1 MGDDISTRLANNI
14 KRLRDARGL
23 SQQGLA
29 DASGVPRPTVA
40 HLESGQGNPTLA
52 VASKLARCLGVT
64 LDRLVEE
71 EGGEL
76 RVLELSELR
85 VDRRGKAKR
94 TSLFPESLGREQL
107 AERIELKPG
116 GSCQLE
122 TLGGAVAVVV
132 CERGE
137 LVLTEGSRRAVL
149 KPERVALVRGS
160 IRCSSAGG
168 AVAYR
173 IDGTLG
179 ARGTLIRSG

>member
-1 MGDDISTRLANNI
+1 MTDDISTRLANNI

-71 EGGEL
+71 EGSEL
-76 RVLELSELR
+76 RVLEPGELK
-85 VDRRGKAKR
+85 VERRGKAKR
-94 TSLFPESLGREQL
+94 TTLFPEGFGGEQR

-122 TLGGAVAVVV
+122 TTGGTVAVMA

-137 LVLTEGSRRAVL
+137 LVLTEGNRRAVL

-160 IRCSSAGG
+160 VRCSSVSG

-173 IDGTLG
+173 IDGTPG
-179 ARGTLIRSG
+179 ARGILRAG